1 VNIVHVVA
9 SLDPAYGG
17 PSVVAPALCAALAR
31 RGHDVTIATTDRGAG
46 GRYVPDV
53 LPADVTLTVAR
64 QHPPKSYGAAF
75 GLLPRLA
82 RLYATADVV
91 HVHSLY
97 LFHTLAATRLAR
109 LRKVPYVIRPH
120 GSLDDYHFARGR
132 LKKGLYEWLIERSTL
147 RHASVVHCA
156 SQRER
161 AALLRH
167 GFRAN
172 PEVIPHGIDRETVQ
186 RSHMW
191 ARTDEGL
198 VLFLGR
204 VTAKKNIDIL
214 IRAFALLPQ
223 PLRRELLIAGPD
235 NEDLTT
241 RLMDLVRRLGVHRQV
256 RFAGPIY
263 GDDKWRLIRR
273 ASVFV
278 LPSQDESF
286 GVAVLESMAAG
297 TPVVVSPNVALA
309 HEIQAAGAGWIVPA
323 EPVALAAVLADILQ
337 DDQKRHS
344 AGISGSRTVL
354 TQYTWDRIAADM
366 EQMYKGM
373 ARAGTN
379 ERSDRGS
386 ARPERGA

>member
-17 PSVVAPALCAALAR
+17 PSVVTPALCAALAR
-31 RGHDVTIATTDRGAG
+31 RGHDVTIATTDRGAS

-53 LPADVTLTVAR
+53 VPADVTLTLAR
-64 QHPPKSYGAAF
+64 QHPPASYGAAF

-97 LFHTLAATRLAR
+97 LFHTLAGSRLAR
-109 LRKVPYVIRPH
+109 LRKVPYVIQPH

-132 LKKGLYEWLIERSTL
+132 VKKGPYEWLVERSTL
-147 RHASVVHCA
+147 RHASVVQCG
-156 SQRER
+156 SQREC

-172 PEVIPHGIDRETVQ
+172 LEVIPHGIDPETVQ
-186 RSHMW
+186 RSHTW
-191 ARTDEGL
+191 PRVDEGR

-204 VTAKKNIDIL
+204 ITAKKNIDIL

-241 RLMDLVRRLGVHRQV
+241 RLRGLARRLGVHRQV
-256 RFAGPIY
+256 RFAGPVY
-263 GDDKWRLIRR
+263 GEDKWKTLRR

-309 HEIQAAGAGWIVPA
+309 EQIQVAGAGWVAPV
-323 EPVALAAVLADILQ
+323 EPMCLAAVLADVLH
-337 DDQKRHS
+337 DDRKRHS
-344 AGISGSRTVL
+344 AGISGSRTAL
-354 TQYTWDRIAADM
+354 TRYTWDRIAIDM
-366 EQMYKGM
+366 EQMYQGM
-373 ARAGTN
+373 VAAG
-379 ERSDRGS
+379 
-386 ARPERGA
+386 P